1 MAQLIDYRDLHGV
14 PRMFVAEHDGRQYL
28 FDGSFNDDLD
38 EYPDDYDVFE
48 LPPLSREE
56 MSGSWRHM
64 AHRAV
69 QHLGRVP
76 VENVRFDQ
84 TRRKA
89 IDNSVIAQL
98 SRRPL
103 VA

>member
-1 MAQLIDYRDLHGV
+1 MAQLIDYRDLHEV
-14 PRMFVAEHDGRQYL
+14 PRMFVAEHEGRQYL

-48 LPPLSREE
+48 LPRLSLAELA
-56 MSGSWRHM
+56 GSWQNISR
-64 AHRAV
+64 RAV

-76 VENVRFDQ
+76 VESVNFDR
-84 TRRKA
+84 TRRRE
-89 IDNSVIAQL
+89 IDAGVLANLA
-98 SRRPL
+98 RRPL